1 MQANNETPDNNT
13 NSKVT
18 VTKDIQER
26 LWLDSNLTKFDDV
39 LRENYDKSIEDFSEA
54 IIGYLC
60 TLTEAM
66 RGAFFVRNTKKNCL
80 EFRGGY
86 ACTEKSMGKTSF
98 DIGESVVGQVAKS
111 YRSSFLKDIPLQNV
125 YVNSSSGQLSAR
137 SMAVIP
143 LIFNEEVYGVLEFVY
158 LHNLDEK
165 YLDLLNRLGRSA
177 AAMLQSIQNNIKT
190 KKLLHESL
198 LQAERLRAAE
208 EEMRQNNEELV
219 ATQEEMQR
227 KSKELEYLLQ
237 ESKAKGQEMREVKE
251 KLEKEQKKLRQE
263 QANFNRMT
271 SAVPGMIFQY
281 QVFPNGTHQLPYTS
295 SGIADIFGENLH
307 DFEDI
312 EVFKNLIHP
321 DDLPSFEESMAE
333 AVETFSLWQWE
344 GRINLQGGAVKW
356 VAGSARP
363 EMLDDKSVLFSGIFT
378 DITTMKEKETF
389 IQTINERFELI
400 NKGSAQGIWDMDIPE
415 NEILNQETPV
425 WWSGQCST
433 LLGYQESALA
443 ERLGSLYDR
452 VHPTSRGLF
461 FEHFHHHL
469 RNYKSVKP
477 FEKAFRFRTN
487 NNRYRWFL
495 LRGTIQRNST
505 GKPLRMAGALVDITR
520 YKTLEKKLDKYKIR
534 EKKMLAKIG
543 EQEGRNK
550 TVKTLETV
558 NAELVQQG
566 PFNGGH
572 NGKK

>member
-1 MQANNETPDNNT
+1 MQANNENPENNT

-86 ACTEKSMGKTSF
+86 ACTEKSMGKASF

-111 YRSSFLKDIPLQNV
+111 HRSSFLKDIPLQNV
-125 YVNSSSGQLSAR
+125 YLNSSAGQLSAR

-143 LIFNEEVYGVLEFVY
+143 LIFNEDVYGVLEFVY

-237 ESKAKGQEMREVKE
+237 ESKAKGKEMHEVKE
-251 KLEKEQKKLRQE
+251 KLEKEQE
-263 QANFNRMT
+263 NFNRMT

-281 QVFPNGTHQLPYTS
+281 KVFPDGTHQLPYTS
-295 SGIADIFGENLH
+295 SGIADIFGASLH

-312 EVFKNLIHP
+312 EVFKSLIHP
-321 DDLPSFEESMAE
+321 DNLLSFEESIAE

-344 GRINLQGGAVKW
+344 GRVNLQNGGVKW

-363 EMLDDKSVLFSGIFT
+363 EALDDKSVLFSGIFT
-378 DITTMKEKETF
+378 DITTMKEKEAF

-415 NEILNQETPV
+415 NETLNQETPV

-433 LLGYQESALA
+433 LLGYQESTLA

-469 RNYKSVKP
+469 RKYKSVKP

-495 LRGTIQRNST
+495 LRGTIQRSPT

-520 YKTLEKKLDKYKIR
+520 YKTLEKKLDKYKLR
-534 EKKMLAKIG
+534 EQKMLTKIG
-543 EQEGRNK
+543 EQEKRNN

-558 NAELVQQG
+558 NAELV
-566 PFNGGH
+566 GH
-572 NGKK
+572 SGKK